1 MEKVLKEEITQY
13 LGAYIEKRQ
22 ASVEEWVALR
32 PILEVCDKETGYK
45 VRGGALVEEN
55 DDQEADECY
64 IKRYFGGGKGADL
77 EIRKAWRGRGR
88 QGSSRFG
95 FRCRDQLASV
105 CWDGD
110 R

>member
-1 MEKVLKEEITQY
+1 M
-13 LGAYIEKRQ
+13 
-22 ASVEEWVALR
+22 EEWVALR

-95 FRCRDQLASV
+95 FRCRDRLAS
-105 CWDGD
+105 GD
-110 R
+110 LYICHNSPIQVRCKRGSAEMV